1 MLNTSL
7 IFSLIRVTWFFC
19 ILGINHQNSSNLVW
33 QLYVWLKSIHV
44 SLIFN
49 FSNDRYARRRCK
61 DWNEISLI
69 WNILCFLAPFK
80 PLSPYVSCNP
90 NYERCPGE
98 EVCIPLSKF
107 CDNKKDC
114 YLGGDE
120 TSCNGKAFFCSC
132 WFFVCA
138 KYTEYLL
145 LDC

>member
-1 MLNTSL
+1 MAIVCL
-7 IFSLIRVTWFFC
+7 IEKYTRFINFINYFLFLINSLIR
-19 ILGINHQNSSNLVW
+19 
-33 QLYVWLKSIHV
+33 
-44 SLIFN
+44 
-49 FSNDRYARRRCK
+49 
-61 DWNEISLI
+61 
-69 WNILCFLAPFK
+69 NILCFLAPFK

-132 WFFVCA
+132 
-138 KYTEYLL
+138 
-145 LDC
+145 